1 MQIRKLFPA
10 AVLAAALAAG
20 AASCSDDKTY
30 AELLPFLCE
39 AYADWADDVRSGAYP
54 EDKHGYHMDPDEL
67 AKFND
72 MMAKF

>member
-30 AELLPFLCE
+30 AELLTDE
-39 AYADWADDVRSGAYP
+39 AHYVNGAQLNV
-54 EDKHGYHMDPDEL
+54 DGGWT
-67 AKFND
+67 AF
-72 MMAKF
+72 